1 MGRYGKIANLPRDLR
16 DQLNRRLDDG
26 EPGVRLVEWLNQL
39 PEVQAVL
46 ARNFE
51 GRKINEQNLTEWK
64 AGGYRNWQARQEM
77 LAQAREMAA
86 DAAELIQATR
96 GKLTDHL
103 AAILAARYAALVAN
117 WNGEA
122 ADEFR
127 AKLRALRELCQDIV
141 NLRRG
146 DHSGA
151 RLFMEQERLKGE
163 QEKTEEELFEQFEEW
178 AKRPAVRDCLCANWH
193 SPEERERRIREIF
206 GRTSKEPD
214 TPHGASDSNSDASD
228 QTKSG

>member
-1 MGRYGKIANLPRDLR
+1 MGRYGKIASLPRELR
-16 DQLNRRLDDG
+16 DKLNRRLDDG
-26 EPGVRLVEWLNQL
+26 EQGVRLVEWLNQV
-39 PEVQAVL
+39 PEVRSVL
-46 ARNFE
+46 ARNFD

-64 AGGYRNWQARQEM
+64 AGGYRDWQARQEM

-86 DAAELIQATR
+86 DAAELTQATN

-122 ADEFR
+122 TDEFR

-178 AKRPAVRDCLCANWH
+178 ARRPAVRDCLCANWLNR
-193 SPEERERRIREIF
+193 EERERRLREIF
-206 GRTSKEPD
+206 GRKSKEP
-214 TPHGASDSNSDASD
+214 SDPNGDSDPNPDAQD

>member
-26 EPGVRLVEWLNQL
+26 ESGVRLIEWLNEL

-46 ARNFE
+46 AKNFD
-51 GRKINEQNLTEWK
+51 GRKINEQNLSEWK
-64 AGGYRNWQARQEM
+64 AGGYRDWQARHEM
-77 LAQAREMAA
+77 LAHAREMAA
-86 DAAELIQATR
+86 DASELTHATS

-103 AAILAARYAALVAN
+103 AAILAARYAAAIAN
-117 WNGEA
+117 WKGEA
-122 ADEFR
+122 SDEFR

-151 RLFMEQERLKGE
+151 RLFMEQERLAE
-163 QEKTEEELFEQFEEW
+163 EREKTEEELFEQFKEW
-178 AKRPAVRDCLCANWH
+178 ASRPAVRDCLCANWL
-193 SPEERERRIREIF
+193 SPEERQRRIREIF
-206 GRTSKEPD
+206 RLKSDEPAPNGATGHNPDPPDRT
-214 TPHGASDSNSDASD
+214 NS
-228 QTKSG
+228 G

>member
-1 MGRYGKIANLPRDLR
+1 MGRYGKIACLPRDLR
-16 DQLNRRLDDG
+16 DQLNCRLEDG
-26 EPGVRLVEWLNQL
+26 ELGIRLVEWLNEL

-46 ARNFE
+46 SRNFE

-64 AGGYRNWQARQEM
+64 AGGYRDWQARQEM

-86 DAAELIQATR
+86 DAAELTQASN

-103 AAILAARYAALVAN
+103 AAILSARYASLVAN

-122 ADEFR
+122 TDEFR
-127 AKLRALRELCQDIV
+127 AKLRALRELCQNIV

-151 RLFMEQERLKGE
+151 RLFLEQERLE
-163 QEKTEEELFEQFEEW
+163 REREKTGEELVEQFNEW
-178 AKRPAVRDCLCANWH
+178 ARLPAIRDCL
-193 SPEERERRIREIF
+193 
-206 GRTSKEPD
+206 
-214 TPHGASDSNSDASD
+214 
-228 QTKSG
+228 

>member
-1 MGRYGKIANLPRDLR
+1 MGRYGKIASLPRELR

-26 EPGVRLVEWLNQL
+26 EQGVRLVEWLNQL
-39 PEVQAVL
+39 SEVQGVL
-46 ARNFE
+46 ARNFD

-64 AGGYRNWQARQEM
+64 AGGYRDWQARQEM

-86 DAAELIQATR
+86 DAAELTTATN

-122 ADEFR
+122 TDEFR

-178 AKRPAVRDCLCANWH
+178 ARRPEVRDCLCANWL
-193 SPEERERRIREIF
+193 SPEERERRLRAIF
-206 GRTSKEPD
+206 GLKSKEPD
-214 TPHGASDSNSDASD
+214 PSNGVPDSNPDAPD